1 MKRNLAKPCALRK
14 EGWII
19 PYLAGAEQMSD
30 TMVDLS
36 PGISEQKKRTVSK
49 FKVLL
54 FQLEE
59 LEAEMIEIVT
69 GPNLDK
75 MGDVTAD
82 GNMCAYAKQNS
93 LLYKT
98 ACSTSTEPLSRA

>member
-1 MKRNLAKPCALRK
+1 
-14 EGWII
+14 
-19 PYLAGAEQMSD
+19 MSD

-98 ACSTSTEPLSRA
+98 ACSTSTEPLSRAWWWLLLLSLLEK